1 MSIWLTAKEMVDRQ
15 ITNLQREPSSS
26 NVLEMAKDRHGIP
39 HLPLGA
45 LCVQAAQ
52 RIFWG
57 GELMVVAMEMEVG
70 VKLNLGS
77 VISGDNHQ

>member
-1 MSIWLTAKEMVDRQ
+1 MKEMVDRQ
-15 ITNLQREPSSS
+15 TTNLQREPSSS
-26 NVLEMAKDRHGIP
+26 NLLEMAKDRHGGP

-45 LCVQAAQ
+45 LCVQGTQ

-57 GELMVVAMEMEVG
+57 GEFMVGAMEMAVG

-77 VISGDNHQ
+77 VISGDNNP